1 MIAGGINPAGSL
13 YLLLLDYL
21 KVEKKDKV
29 PHEKY
34 HLKIRTQ
41 KNDI

>member
-21 KVEKKDKV
+21 KVEKNRQSTTR
-29 PHEKY
+29 
-34 HLKIRTQ
+34 KISS
-41 KNDI
+41 KN